1 MIDGMIPPNTER
13 RSLIQ
18 RLWKENRTVE
28 QISRETGIPKGS
40 VSYYVRRLN
49 RKGDLGVPRP
59 GAPNGGGLAKR
70 SVSEKLAINMAVRA
84 VAKTRGFTEAYHYL
98 RLVQTMEEMN
108 LFLKPEDFQEF
119 LGMSPGS
126 ANLAFLWWVASL

>member
-40 VSYYVRRLN
+40 VSYYVRLLN
-49 RKGDLGVPRP
+49 RKGERGFARP
-59 GAPNGGGLAKR
+59 EGGARAPAAVR
-70 SVSEKLAINMAVRA
+70 PASEKLAANMAIHGIV
-84 VAKTRGFTEAYHYL
+84 KKRGFTEAYHYL
-98 RLVQTMEEMN
+98 KLVQMMEELD
-108 LFLKPEDFQEF
+108 LFLRPEDFQEF
-119 LGMSPGS
+119 LGISPD
-126 ANLAFLWWVASL
+126 LAKHVHLWWLSMA